1 MIYLTFEFLNI
12 HFEFNF
18 VSQIME
24 SSHISLPLM
33 GTEVAHRFSSHWS
46 NKNIVLEN
54 NGSTALRNRHFANGL
69 VFASAPLWINNEDD
83 IFEIRLDDVSR
94 QWSGG

>member
-1 MIYLTFEFLNI
+1 MNFLNNN
-12 HFEFNF
+12 FDLNF
-18 VSQIME
+18 VFKIME